1 MLQLFSQMNSV
12 WERRANANIICS
24 AVYLLRVMFFE
35 DIIMCEELVFVETN
49 HRQTPLM
56 RVAVVM
62 GGEGPLC
69 ACECLCGS
77 LY

>member
-1 MLQLFSQMNSV
+1 M
-12 WERRANANIICS
+12 NIIYS

-49 HRQTPLM
+49 HRQTRLM
-56 RVAVVM
+56 EVAVVM
-62 GGEGPLC
+62 GGEGPQC
-69 ACECLCGS
+69 VHVCVCLRGS